1 MDKAH
6 RETDAVL
13 AKIEKKL
20 TEIYTRADKEIR
32 AEWDKYLDKFKDKAA
47 KLQKAILNAKGD
59 EREKAEKAYR
69 GFLRNSV

>member
-13 AKIEKKL
+13 EKIEKKL

-47 KLQKAILNAKGD
+47 KLQKAILNAEGE
-59 EREKAEKAYR
+59 ER
-69 GFLRNSV
+69 